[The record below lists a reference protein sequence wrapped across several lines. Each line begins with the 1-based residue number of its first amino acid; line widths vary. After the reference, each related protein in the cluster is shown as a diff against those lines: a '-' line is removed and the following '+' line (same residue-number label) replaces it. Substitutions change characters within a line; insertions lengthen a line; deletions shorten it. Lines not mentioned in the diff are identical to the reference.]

1 MDNEISLQEAS
12 ELGTLLALSKSERLP
27 SWQTKRFQDDDGN
40 EEDGKDKKDDNI
52 DAVKWVVSECGHCLK
67 PLSWGRIFFLSPQIQ
82 CSGWSEQNIIRSAF
96 YTRW

>member
-27 SWQTKRFQDDDGN
+27 AWQTKRLQDDDGN
-40 EEDGKDKKDDNI
+40 EEEGKDKKDDNI

-67 PLSWGRIFFLSPQIQ
+67 PHSWGRIFFLSLR
-82 CSGWSEQNIIRSAF
+82 WTIRFSAQDGLREMC
-96 YTRW
+96 YGQW